1 MLDDRKKTVSELI
14 FSDRDDVRKM
24 VDEECKS
31 KFNFELSDNFS
42 LLLIILQ
49 FKTTRIAN

>member
-14 FSDRDDVRKM
+14 FSDREDVKKM

-31 KFNFELSDNFS
+31 NFNFELSNNFL
-42 LLLIILQ
+42 LLLIIFQ